1 MCTKTFSGL
10 LLSGGVK
17 MFKEFKDQEVQSMD
31 IKLNTHFLD
40 VKETYLFSDIAK
52 RVRKFQ
58 EENPDREIIRM
69 GIGDVTLPLPRSVT
83 SAMEEAVKE
92 MSAKDT
98 FHGYPPEYGYDFLRN
113 AISDHY
119 KNLGVTVAPE
129 TVYVSDG
136 AKSDLGNLPDVLGD
150 NPIIIPDPVYPVYV
164 DSNLMNGRKVSFV
177 AGNKENDFL
186 PLPPAD
192 TDIEPSVIYICSPNN
207 PTGAVYSREGLTAWV
222 DFALKTGSLI
232 IFDAAYE
239 AFITEDKPHTIY
251 EIPGADLCAVEVS
264 SFSKFAGFTGVRCG
278 WTIVP
283 DSLESDGI
291 KLSKFW
297 ARRQATKFN
306 GVSYVTQKGAAAS
319 LSGQGLADCKANIAY
334 YKRNAAALAEVFTEK
349 DIYFTGGVNSPYIW
363 LECPD
368 NMGSWEFFDMLLNR
382 FGIVGT
388 PGEGFG
394 ENGAGYFRLTAFGSY
409 ENTLKACEFFKT
421 L

>member
-1 MCTKTFSGL
+1 
-10 LLSGGVK
+10 
-17 MFKEFKDQEVQSMD
+17 MD
-31 IKLNTHFLD
+31 IKLNNHFLD

-52 RVRKFQ
+52 RVRAFQ
-58 EENPDREIIRM
+58 EANPDREIIRM
-69 GIGDVTLPLPRSVT
+69 GIGDVTLPLPASIT

-92 MSAKDT
+92 MAIKDT
-98 FHGYPPEYGYDFLRN
+98 FKGYPPEYGYEFLRN

-119 KNLGVTVAPE
+119 KERGVNVAPE

-150 NPIIIPDPVYPVYV
+150 NPVIIPDPVYPVYV
-164 DSNLMNGRKVSFV
+164 DSNLMNGRQVSFV
-177 AGNKENDFL
+177 EGSKENDFL

-207 PTGAVYSREGLTAWV
+207 PTGAVYGYDGLKAWV
-222 DFALKTGSLI
+222 DFALNTGSLI

-239 AFITEDKPHTIY
+239 AFISEDKPHTIY
-251 EIPGADLCAVEVS
+251 EIPGADLCAIEVS

-319 LSGQGLADCKANIAY
+319 LSGQGLEDCKANIAY

-349 DIYFTGGVNSPYIW
+349 GIYFTGGVNSPYIW
-363 LECPD
+363 LKCPD
-368 NMGSWEFFDMLLNR
+368 NMGGWEFFDMILER

>member
-1 MCTKTFSGL
+1 
-10 LLSGGVK
+10 

-119 KNLGVTVAPE
+119 KDLGVTVAPE

-150 NPIIIPDPVYPVYV
+150 NHIIIPDPVYPVYV

-297 ARRQATKFN
+297 SRRQATKFN

-394 ENGAGYFRLTAFGSY
+394 ENGKGYFRLTAFGSY

>member
-1 MCTKTFSGL
+1 
-10 LLSGGVK
+10 
-17 MFKEFKDQEVQSMD
+17 MD
-31 IKLNTHFLD
+31 IKLNNHFLD

-52 RVRKFQ
+52 RVRAFQ
-58 EENPDREIIRM
+58 EANPDREIIRM
-69 GIGDVTLPLPRSVT
+69 GIGDVTLPLPQSVT

-92 MSAKDT
+92 MASKDT
-98 FHGYPPEYGYDFLRN
+98 FKGYPPEYGYEFLRN

-119 KNLGVTVAPE
+119 KELGVNVAPE

-150 NPIIIPDPVYPVYV
+150 NPVIIPDPVYPVYV
-164 DSNLMNGRKVSFV
+164 DSNLMNGRQVAFV
-177 AGNKENDFL
+177 EGSKENDFL
-186 PLPPAD
+186 PLPPAES
-192 TDIEPSVIYICSPNN
+192 DIEPSVIYICSPNN
-207 PTGAVYSREGLTAWV
+207 PTGAVYGYEGLKAWV
-222 DFALKTGSLI
+222 DFALNTGSLI

-239 AFITEDKPHTIY
+239 AFISEDKPHTIY
-251 EIPGADLCAVEVS
+251 EIPGADLCAIEVS

-283 DSLESDGI
+283 ESLESDGI

-319 LSGQGLADCKANIAY
+319 LSGKGLEDCKANIAY
-334 YKRNAAALAEVFTEK
+334 YKRNAAALAEVFTK
-349 DIYFTGGVNSPYIW
+349 KGIYFTGGVNSPYIW
-363 LECPD
+363 LKCPD
-368 NMGSWEFFDMLLNR
+368 DMGGWEFFDMILDR

>member
-1 MCTKTFSGL
+1 MA
-10 LLSGGVK
+10 
-17 MFKEFKDQEVQSMD
+17 
-31 IKLNTHFLD
+31 N
-40 VKETYLFSDIAK
+40 
-52 RVRKFQ
+52 
-58 EENPDREIIRM
+58 
-69 GIGDVTLPLPRSVT
+69 
-83 SAMEEAVKE
+83 
-92 MSAKDT
+92 KDT

-119 KNLGVTVAPE
+119 KDLGVTVAPE

-150 NPIIIPDPVYPVYV
+150 NPVIIPDPVYPVYV

-192 TDIEPSVIYICSPNN
+192 THIEPSVIYICSPNN
-207 PTGAVYSREGLTAWV
+207 PTGAVYSYEGLTAWV
-222 DFALKTGSLI
+222 NFALKTGSLI

-251 EIPGADLCAVEVS
+251 EIPGADTCAIEVS

-283 DSLESDGI
+283 DALEADGI

-297 ARRQATKFN
+297 SRRQATKFN

-349 DIYFTGGVNSPYIW
+349 GIYFTGGVNSPYIW
-363 LECPD
+363 LKCPD
-368 NMGSWEFFDMLLNR
+368 DMGSWEFFDSLLNR

-394 ENGAGYFRLTAFGSY
+394 ENGKGYFRLTAFGSY

>member
-1 MCTKTFSGL
+1 
-10 LLSGGVK
+10 
-17 MFKEFKDQEVQSMD
+17 MD

-58 EENPDREIIRM
+58 EDNPGREIIRM
-69 GIGDVTLPLPRSVT
+69 GIGDVTLPLPESVT
-83 SAMEEAVKE
+83 SAMEAAVRE
-92 MSAKDT
+92 MADKDT

-119 KNLGVTVAPE
+119 KDLGVTVAPE

-136 AKSDLGNLPDVLGD
+136 AKSDLGNLPDVLGN
-150 NPIIIPDPVYPVYV
+150 NPVIIPDPVYPVYV

-177 AGNKENDFL
+177 EGSKDNDFL
-186 PLPPAD
+186 PLPPSD

-207 PTGAVYSREGLTAWV
+207 QTGAVYSRKGLTAWV
-222 DFALKTGSLI
+222 EFALKTGSLI

-239 AFITEDKPHTIY
+239 AFISEDKPHTIY

-306 GVSYVTQKGAAAS
+306 GVSYVTQRGAAAS
-319 LSGQGLADCKANIAY
+319 LSGKGLEDCKANIAY
-334 YKRNAAALAEVFTEK
+334 YKRNAAALAEVFTGK
-349 DIYFTGGVNSPYIW
+349 GIYFTGGVNSPYIW
-363 LECPD
+363 LKCPD
-368 NMGSWEFFDMLLNR
+368 DMGGWEFFDMILNR

>member
-1 MCTKTFSGL
+1 MN
-10 LLSGGVK
+10 
-17 MFKEFKDQEVQSMD
+17 

-52 RVRKFQ
+52 RVKKFQ
-58 EENPDREIIRM
+58 EENPGREIIRM
-69 GIGDVTLPLPRSVT
+69 GIGDVTLPLPRSIT

-92 MSAKDT
+92 MSDKAT
-98 FHGYPPEYGYDFLRN
+98 FKGYPPEYGYDFLRN

-119 KNLGVTVAPE
+119 KDLGVSVAPE

-136 AKSDLGNLPDVLGD
+136 AKSDIGNLPDVLGD

-192 TDIEPSVIYICSPNN
+192 TDAEPSVIYICSPNN
-207 PTGAVYSREGLTAWV
+207 PTGAVYSYEGLKAWV
-222 DFALKTGSLI
+222 DFALSTGSLI

-239 AFITEDKPHTIY
+239 AFISEDKPHTIY
-251 EIPGADLCAVEVS
+251 EIPGADMCAVEVS

-278 WTIVP
+278 WTVVP
-283 DSLESDGI
+283 DGLESDGI
-291 KLSKFW
+291 RLSKFW
-297 ARRQATKFN
+297 SRRQATKFN
-306 GVSYVTQKGAAAS
+306 GVSYVIQKGAAAS
-319 LSGQGLADCKANIAY
+319 LSGQGLEDCKANIAY
-334 YKRNAAALAEVFTEK
+334 YKRNAAALAEVFTSK
-349 DIYFTGGVNSPYIW
+349 GIYYTGGINSPYIW

-368 NMGSWEFFDMLLNR
+368 NMGSWEFFDSLLNR

-394 ENGAGYFRLTAFGSY
+394 ENGKGYFRLTAFGTY
-409 ENTLKACEFFKT
+409 ENTMKACEFFKT

>member
-1 MCTKTFSGL
+1 ML
-10 LLSGGVK
+10 LPVPAGVK
-17 MFKEFKDQEVQSMD
+17 MFKDFKTYEVKTMD

-52 RVRKFQ
+52 RVKKFQ
-58 EENPDREIIRM
+58 AENPDREIIRM
-69 GIGDVTLPLPRSVT
+69 GIGDVTLPLPQSIT

-92 MSAKDT
+92 MASKDT

-119 KNLGVTVAPE
+119 KDLGVTVAPE

-150 NPIIIPDPVYPVYV
+150 NPVIIPDPVYPVYV

-192 TDIEPSVIYICSPNN
+192 TNIEPSVIYICSPNN
-207 PTGAVYSREGLTAWV
+207 PTGAVYSYEGLTAWV
-222 DFALKTGSLI
+222 NFALKTGSLI

-251 EIPGADLCAVEVS
+251 EIPGADTCAIEVS

-283 DSLESDGI
+283 DALESDGI

-297 ARRQATKFN
+297 SRRQATKFN

-319 LSGQGLADCKANIAY
+319 LSGHGLEDCKVNIAY
-334 YKRNAAALAEVFTEK
+334 YKRNAAALAEVFK
-349 DIYFTGGVNSPYIW
+349 SKGIYFTGGVNSPYIW

-368 NMGSWEFFDMLLNR
+368 NMGSWEFFDLLLNKY
-382 FGIVGT
+382 GIVGT

-394 ENGAGYFRLTAFGSY
+394 ENGKGYFRLTAFGSY

>member
-1 MCTKTFSGL
+1 ML
-10 LLSGGVK
+10 LPVPAGVK
-17 MFKEFKDQEVQSMD
+17 MFKDFKTYEVKTMD

-52 RVRKFQ
+52 RVKKFQ
-58 EENPDREIIRM
+58 AENPDREIIRM
-69 GIGDVTLPLPRSVT
+69 GIGDVTLPLPQSIT

-92 MSAKDT
+92 MASKDT

-119 KNLGVTVAPE
+119 KDLGVTVAPE

-150 NPIIIPDPVYPVYV
+150 NPVIIPDPVYPVYV

-192 TDIEPSVIYICSPNN
+192 TNIEPSVFYICSPNN
-207 PTGAVYSREGLTAWV
+207 PTGAVYSYEGLTAWV
-222 DFALKTGSLI
+222 NFALKTGSLI

-251 EIPGADLCAVEVS
+251 EIPGADTCAIEVS

-283 DSLESDGI
+283 DALESDGI

-297 ARRQATKFN
+297 SRRQATKFN

-319 LSGQGLADCKANIAY
+319 LSGQGLEDCKANIAY
-334 YKRNAAALAEVFTEK
+334 YKRNAAALAEVFK
-349 DIYFTGGVNSPYIW
+349 SKGIYFTGGVNSPYIW

-368 NMGSWEFFDMLLNR
+368 NMGSWEFFDLLLNKY
-382 FGIVGT
+382 GIVGT

-394 ENGAGYFRLTAFGSY
+394 ENGKGYFRLTAFGSY

>member
-1 MCTKTFSGL
+1 
-10 LLSGGVK
+10 
-17 MFKEFKDQEVQSMD
+17 MD

-58 EENPDREIIRM
+58 EDNPGREIIRM
-69 GIGDVTLPLPRSVT
+69 GIGDVTLPLPESVT
-83 SAMEEAVKE
+83 SAMEAAVRE
-92 MSAKDT
+92 MADKDT

-119 KNLGVTVAPE
+119 KDLGVTVAPE

-136 AKSDLGNLPDVLGD
+136 AKSDLGNLPDVLGN
-150 NPIIIPDPVYPVYV
+150 NPVIIPDPVYPVYV

-177 AGNKENDFL
+177 EGSKDNDFL
-186 PLPPAD
+186 PLPPSD
-192 TDIEPSVIYICSPNN
+192 TDIEPSVIYICSP
-207 PTGAVYSREGLTAWV
+207 
-222 DFALKTGSLI
+222 
-232 IFDAAYE
+232 
-239 AFITEDKPHTIY
+239 EDKPHTIY

-306 GVSYVTQKGAAAS
+306 GVSYVTQRGAAAS
-319 LSGQGLADCKANIAY
+319 LSGKGLEDCKANIAY
-334 YKRNAAALAEVFTEK
+334 YKRNAAALAEVFTGK
-349 DIYFTGGVNSPYIW
+349 GIYFTGGVNSPYIW
-363 LECPD
+363 LKCPD
-368 NMGSWEFFDMLLNR
+368 NMGGWEFFDMILNR

>member
-1 MCTKTFSGL
+1 
-10 LLSGGVK
+10 
-17 MFKEFKDQEVQSMD
+17 MD
-31 IKLNTHFLD
+31 IKLNNHFLD

-52 RVRKFQ
+52 LVRKFQ
-58 EENPDREIIRM
+58 EENPDLEIIRM
-69 GIGDVTLPLPRSVT
+69 GIGDVTLPLPGSVT

-92 MSAKDT
+92 MASKDT
-98 FHGYPPEYGYDFLRN
+98 FKGYPPEYGYEFLRN

-119 KNLGVTVAPE
+119 KELGVNVAPE

-150 NPIIIPDPVYPVYV
+150 NPVIIPDPVYPVYV
-164 DSNLMNGRKVSFV
+164 DSNLMNGRQVSFV
-177 AGNKENDFL
+177 EGNKENDFL

-207 PTGAVYSREGLTAWV
+207 PTGAVYGYEGLKAWV
-222 DFALKTGSLI
+222 DFALNTGSLI

-239 AFITEDKPHTIY
+239 AFISEDKPHTIY

-278 WTIVP
+278 WTVVP

-291 KLSKFW
+291 RLSKFW

-319 LSGQGLADCKANIAY
+319 LSGKGLEDCKANIAY
-334 YKRNAAALAEVFTEK
+334 YKRNAAALAEVFTAK
-349 DIYFTGGVNSPYIW
+349 GIYFTGGVNSPYIW
-363 LECPD
+363 LKCPD
-368 NMGSWEFFDMLLNR
+368 DMGGWEFFDMILNR

>member
-1 MCTKTFSGL
+1 
-10 LLSGGVK
+10 
-17 MFKEFKDQEVQSMD
+17 MD
-31 IKLNTHFLD
+31 IKLNNHFLD

-69 GIGDVTLPLPRSVT
+69 GIGDVTLPLPESIT
-83 SAMEEAVKE
+83 SAMEAAVKE
-92 MSAKDT
+92 MASKDT
-98 FHGYPPEYGYDFLRN
+98 FKGYPPEYGYEFLRN

-119 KNLGVTVAPE
+119 KELGVNVAPE

-150 NPIIIPDPVYPVYV
+150 NPVIIPDPVYPVYV
-164 DSNLMNGRKVSFV
+164 DSNLMNGRQVSFV
-177 AGNKENDFL
+177 EGSKENDFL

-207 PTGAVYSREGLTAWV
+207 PTGAVYGYEGLKAWV
-222 DFALKTGSLI
+222 DFALNTGSLI

-239 AFITEDKPHTIY
+239 AFISEDKPHTIY
-251 EIPGADLCAVEVS
+251 EIPGADLCAIEVS

-319 LSGQGLADCKANIAY
+319 LSGQGLEDCKANIAY
-334 YKRNAAALAEVFTEK
+334 YKCNAAALAEVFTEK
-349 DIYFTGGVNSPYIW
+349 GIYFTGGVNSPYIW
-363 LECPD
+363 LKCPD
-368 NMGSWEFFDMLLNR
+368 DMGGWEFFDMILDL

>member
-1 MCTKTFSGL
+1 
-10 LLSGGVK
+10 
-17 MFKEFKDQEVQSMD
+17 MD
-31 IKLNTHFLD
+31 IKLNNHFLD

-52 RVRKFQ
+52 RVRAFQ
-58 EENPDREIIRM
+58 EANPDREIIRM
-69 GIGDVTLPLPRSVT
+69 GIGDVTLPLPASIT

-92 MSAKDT
+92 MAVKDT
-98 FHGYPPEYGYDFLRN
+98 FKGYPPEYGYEFLRN

-119 KNLGVTVAPE
+119 KELGVNVAPE

-150 NPIIIPDPVYPVYV
+150 NPVIIPDPVYPVYV
-164 DSNLMNGRKVSFV
+164 DSNLMNGRQVSFV
-177 AGNKENDFL
+177 EGSKENDFL

-207 PTGAVYSREGLTAWV
+207 PTGAVYGYDGLKAWV
-222 DFALKTGSLI
+222 DFALNTGSLI

-239 AFITEDKPHTIY
+239 AFISEDKPHTIY
-251 EIPGADLCAVEVS
+251 EIPGADLCAIEVS

-306 GVSYVTQKGAAAS
+306 GVSDVTQKGAAAS
-319 LSGQGLADCKANIAY
+319 LSGQGLEDCKANIAY

-349 DIYFTGGVNSPYIW
+349 SIYFTGGVNSPYIW
-363 LECPD
+363 LKCPD
-368 NMGSWEFFDMLLNR
+368 NMGGWEFFDMILER

>member
-1 MCTKTFSGL
+1 
-10 LLSGGVK
+10 
-17 MFKEFKDQEVQSMD
+17 MD
-31 IKLNTHFLD
+31 IKLNNHFLD

-52 RVRKFQ
+52 RVRAFQ
-58 EENPDREIIRM
+58 EANPDREIIRM
-69 GIGDVTLPLPRSVT
+69 GIGDVTLPLPASIT

-92 MSAKDT
+92 MAVKDT
-98 FHGYPPEYGYDFLRN
+98 FKGYPPEYGYEFLRN

-119 KNLGVTVAPE
+119 KELGVNVAPE

-150 NPIIIPDPVYPVYV
+150 NPVIIPDPVYPVYV
-164 DSNLMNGRKVSFV
+164 DSNLMNGRQVSFV
-177 AGNKENDFL
+177 EGSKENDFL

-207 PTGAVYSREGLTAWV
+207 PTGAVYGYDGLKAWV
-222 DFALKTGSLI
+222 DFALNTGSLI

-239 AFITEDKPHTIY
+239 AFISEDKPHTIY
-251 EIPGADLCAVEVS
+251 EIPGADLCAIEVS

-319 LSGQGLADCKANIAY
+319 LSGQGLEDCKANIAY

-349 DIYFTGGVNSPYIW
+349 SIYFTGGVNSPYIW
-363 LECPD
+363 LKCPD
-368 NMGSWEFFDMLLNR
+368 NMGGWEFFDMILER

>member
-1 MCTKTFSGL
+1 
-10 LLSGGVK
+10 
-17 MFKEFKDQEVQSMD
+17 MD
-31 IKLNTHFLD
+31 IKLNNHFLD

-69 GIGDVTLPLPRSVT
+69 GIGDVTLPLPGSVT

-92 MSAKDT
+92 MASKDT
-98 FHGYPPEYGYDFLRN
+98 FKGYPPEYGYEFLRN

-119 KNLGVTVAPE
+119 KELGVNVAPE

-150 NPIIIPDPVYPVYV
+150 NPVIIPDPVYPVYV
-164 DSNLMNGRKVSFV
+164 DSNLMNGRQVSFV
-177 AGNKENDFL
+177 EGNKENDFL

-207 PTGAVYSREGLTAWV
+207 PTGAVYGYEGLKAWV
-222 DFALKTGSLI
+222 DFALNTGSLI

-239 AFITEDKPHTIY
+239 AFISEDKPHTIY

-278 WTIVP
+278 WTVVP

-291 KLSKFW
+291 RLSKFW

-319 LSGQGLADCKANIAY
+319 LSGKGLEDCKANIAY
-334 YKRNAAALAEVFTEK
+334 YKRNAAALAEVFTAK
-349 DIYFTGGVNSPYIW
+349 GIYFTGGVNSPYIW
-363 LECPD
+363 LKCPD
-368 NMGSWEFFDMLLNR
+368 DMGGWEFFDMILNR

-409 ENTLKACEFFKT
+409 ENTLMACEFFKT

>member
-1 MCTKTFSGL
+1 
-10 LLSGGVK
+10 

-251 EIPGADLCAVEVS
+251 EIPGAGLCAVEVS

>member
-1 MCTKTFSGL
+1 MFAEFLRPEVKT
-10 LLSGGVK
+10 
-17 MFKEFKDQEVQSMD
+17 MD
-31 IKLNTHFLD
+31 IKLNNHFLD

-52 RVRKFQ
+52 RVRAFQ
-58 EENPDREIIRM
+58 EANPDREIIRM
-69 GIGDVTLPLPRSVT
+69 GIGDVTLPLPQSVT
-83 SAMEEAVKE
+83 SAMEDAVKE
-92 MSAKDT
+92 MSVKDT
-98 FHGYPPEYGYDFLRN
+98 FKGYPPEYGYEFLRN

-119 KNLGVTVAPE
+119 KDLGVNVAPE

-150 NPIIIPDPVYPVYV
+150 NPVIIPDPVYPVYV
-164 DSNLMNGRKVSFV
+164 DSNLMNGRQVSFV
-177 AGNKENDFL
+177 EGSKENDFL
-186 PLPPAD
+186 PLPPAES
-192 TDIEPSVIYICSPNN
+192 DIEPSVIYICSPNN
-207 PTGAVYSREGLTAWV
+207 PTGAVYGYEGLKAWV
-222 DFALKTGSLI
+222 NFALNTGSLI

-239 AFITEDKPHTIY
+239 AFISEDKPHTIY
-251 EIPGADLCAVEVS
+251 EIPGADLCAIEVS

-319 LSGQGLADCKANIAY
+319 LSGKGLEDCKANIAY
-334 YKRNAAALAEVFTEK
+334 YKRNAAALAEVFTK
-349 DIYFTGGVNSPYIW
+349 KGIYFTGGVNSPYIW
-363 LECPD
+363 LKCPD
-368 NMGSWEFFDMLLNR
+368 DMGGWEFFDMILDR

>member
-1 MCTKTFSGL
+1 
-10 LLSGGVK
+10 
-17 MFKEFKDQEVQSMD
+17 MD
-31 IKLNTHFLD
+31 IKLNNHFLD

-52 RVRKFQ
+52 RVKKFQ
-58 EENPDREIIRM
+58 EDNPGREIIRM
-69 GIGDVTLPLPRSVT
+69 GIGDVTLPLPQSIT

-92 MSAKDT
+92 MASKET
-98 FHGYPPEYGYDFLRN
+98 FHGYPPEYGYDFLRD
-113 AISDHY
+113 AVSEHY
-119 KNLGVTVAPE
+119 RDLGVTVPSGSI
-129 TVYVSDG
+129 YISDG

-150 NPIIIPDPVYPVYV
+150 NPVIIPDPVYPVYV

-177 AGNKENDFL
+177 AGSSSNDFL
-186 PLPPAD
+186 PLPPESA
-192 TDIEPSVIYICSPNN
+192 DIEPSVIYICSPNN
-207 PTGAVYSREGLTAWV
+207 PTGAVYSREGLAAWV
-222 DFALKTGSLI
+222 DFAIKTGSLI

-239 AFITEDKPHTIY
+239 AFIAEDKPHTIY
-251 EIPGADLCAVEVS
+251 EIPGADTCAVEVS

-278 WTIVP
+278 WTVVP
-283 DSLESDGI
+283 DALESDGI

-306 GVSYVTQKGAAAS
+306 GVSYITQRAAAAS
-319 LSGQGLADCKANIAY
+319 LSGQGFEDCKANIAY
-334 YKRNAAALAEVFTEK
+334 YKRNASALAEVFTEK
-349 DIYFTGGVNSPYIW
+349 GIYFTGGVNSPYIW
-363 LECPD
+363 LKCPD
-368 NMGSWEFFDMLLNR
+368 NMGGWEFFDSILNR

>member
-1 MCTKTFSGL
+1 ML
-10 LLSGGVK
+10 VPVPAGVK
-17 MFKEFKDQEVQSMD
+17 MFKDFKTYEVKTMD

-52 RVRKFQ
+52 RVKKFQ
-58 EENPDREIIRM
+58 AENPDREIIRM
-69 GIGDVTLPLPRSVT
+69 GIGDVTLPLPQSIT

-92 MSAKDT
+92 MASKDT

-119 KNLGVTVAPE
+119 KDLGVTVAPE

-150 NPIIIPDPVYPVYV
+150 NPVIIPDPVYPVYV

-192 TDIEPSVIYICSPNN
+192 TNIEPSVIYICSPNN
-207 PTGAVYSREGLTAWV
+207 PTGAVYSYEGLTAWV
-222 DFALKTGSLI
+222 NFALKTGSLI

-251 EIPGADLCAVEVS
+251 EIPGADTCAIEVS

-283 DSLESDGI
+283 DALESDGI

-297 ARRQATKFN
+297 SRRQATKFN

-319 LSGQGLADCKANIAY
+319 LSGQGLEDCKANIAY
-334 YKRNAAALAEVFTEK
+334 YKRNAAALAEVFK
-349 DIYFTGGVNSPYIW
+349 SKGIYFTGGVNSPYIW

-368 NMGSWEFFDMLLNR
+368 NMGSWEFFDLLLNKY
-382 FGIVGT
+382 GIVGT

-394 ENGAGYFRLTAFGSY
+394 ENGKGYFRLTAFGSY

>member
-1 MCTKTFSGL
+1 
-10 LLSGGVK
+10 
-17 MFKEFKDQEVQSMD
+17 MD
-31 IKLNTHFLD
+31 IKLNNHFLD

-69 GIGDVTLPLPRSVT
+69 GIGDVTLPLPESIT
-83 SAMEEAVKE
+83 SAMEAAVKE
-92 MSAKDT
+92 MASKDT
-98 FHGYPPEYGYDFLRN
+98 FKGYPPEYGYEFLRN

-119 KNLGVTVAPE
+119 KELGVNVAPE

-150 NPIIIPDPVYPVYV
+150 NPVIIPDPVYPVYV
-164 DSNLMNGRKVSFV
+164 DSNLMNGRQVSFV
-177 AGNKENDFL
+177 EGSKENDFL

-207 PTGAVYSREGLTAWV
+207 PTGAVYGYEGLKAWV
-222 DFALKTGSLI
+222 DFALNTGSLI

-239 AFITEDKPHTIY
+239 AFISEDKPHTIY
-251 EIPGADLCAVEVS
+251 EIPGADLCAIEVS

-283 DSLESDGI
+283 ESIESDGI

-319 LSGQGLADCKANIAY
+319 LSGKGLEDCKANIAY
-334 YKRNAAALAEVFTEK
+334 YKRNAAALAEVFTDK
-349 DIYFTGGVNSPYIW
+349 GIYFTGGVNSPYIW
-363 LECPD
+363 LKCPD
-368 NMGSWEFFDMLLNR
+368 DKGGWEFFDMILDR

>member
-1 MCTKTFSGL
+1 MA
-10 LLSGGVK
+10 
-17 MFKEFKDQEVQSMD
+17 D
-31 IKLNTHFLD
+31 
-40 VKETYLFSDIAK
+40 
-52 RVRKFQ
+52 
-58 EENPDREIIRM
+58 
-69 GIGDVTLPLPRSVT
+69 
-83 SAMEEAVKE
+83 
-92 MSAKDT
+92 KDT

-113 AISDHY
+113 AISHHY
-119 KNLGVTVAPE
+119 KDLAVTVSPE

-136 AKSDLGNLPDVLGD
+136 AKSDLGNLPDVLGN
-150 NPIIIPDPVYPVYV
+150 NPVIIPDPVYPVYV

-177 AGNKENDFL
+177 EGSKDNDFL
-186 PLPPAD
+186 PLPPSD
-192 TDIEPSVIYICSPNN
+192 TGIEPSVIYICSPNN

-222 DFALKTGSLI
+222 EFALKTGSLI

-239 AFITEDKPHTIY
+239 AFISEDKPHTIY

-306 GVSYVTQKGAAAS
+306 GVSYVTQRGAAAS
-319 LSGQGLADCKANIAY
+319 LSGKGLEDCKANIAY
-334 YKRNAAALAEVFTEK
+334 YKRNAAALAEVFTGK
-349 DIYFTGGVNSPYIW
+349 GIYFTGGVNSPYIW
-363 LECPD
+363 LKCPD
-368 NMGSWEFFDMLLNR
+368 NMGGWEFFDMILNR